1 MGQRNSKTATT
12 KTRVW
17 SESRDWI
24 AFAYHIRTGLP
35 MALPEIL
42 QHMRDYV
49 AGEIAYRET
58 KDESRRK
65 PLPRGI
71 EVEWQWRNNPDREL
85 KTDSIQA
92 VVDASRTGY
101 LKLMLRRLDRDLS
114 KFPPAIAEQARKTVK
129 RLQERERRSR
139 AAKAGHQRRRVWLAS
154 HRKYLAQ
161 QKRLATM
168 MAKGLIR
175 QRKEKR

>member
-1 MGQRNSKTATT
+1 M
-12 KTRVW
+12 
-17 SESRDWI
+17 
-24 AFAYHIRTGLP
+24 P
-35 MALPEIL
+35 LPEIL

-58 KDESRRK
+58 KDESKRK
-65 PLPRGI
+65 PLPHGI
-71 EVEWQWRNNPDREL
+71 QVEWQWRNNPDREL
-85 KTDSIQA
+85 KTDSIQS

-101 LKLMLRRLDRDLS
+101 LKLMLRRLDRDIS

-129 RLQERERRSR
+129 QLQERERRSR

-161 QKRLATM
+161 QKRLATLLR
-168 MAKGLIR
+168 KR
-175 QRKEKR
+175 QEGRKL